1 MKKILIGILI
11 ILLVVMAYFA
21 VFSGISI
28 GNFKVLGVTQIQ
40 EENDKLEQQIAQT
53 EILQHSTYASQ
64 TEQLEKSVSNLLTAK
79 EEYKELE
86 TVSTEGEI
94 KEATKQETYKIEYLW
109 TRIGSH
115 ATAEGV
121 ILKLDVQTGD
131 TGESDIKN
139 LSFTVTGN
147 YIAIINFITSI
158 EDDSELG
165 FRIEN
170 FKILPGTDTNGREA
184 TFIVRNVKIKQEN
197 ITSNV
202 TTGQAQENNNANTG
216 NTNKENTNKESTNTE
231 NTNKESTNTENTNK
245 ENTNTVNTTN
255 NNTANTVETT
265 DTGTKTNETTG
276 Q

>member
-202 TTGQAQENNNANTG
+202 TTGQAQANNNSNTG
-216 NTNKENTNKESTNTE
+216 NTNKESTNAE
-231 NTNKESTNTENTNK
+231 NTNKENTNTENTNTENTNK